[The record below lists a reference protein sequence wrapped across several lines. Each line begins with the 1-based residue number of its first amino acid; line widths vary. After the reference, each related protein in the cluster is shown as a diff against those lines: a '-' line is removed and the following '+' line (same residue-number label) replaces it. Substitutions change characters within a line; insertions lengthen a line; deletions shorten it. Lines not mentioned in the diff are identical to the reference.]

1 MVEGYMI
8 VQGNEED
15 ESGNTIK
22 VVNLGKGQVY
32 IGIATE
38 DGTDLF
44 LEEYDRVGA
53 ANQAGVIVN
62 NSDIRAAIYAANILD
77 QDYSPK
83 TL

>member
-15 ESGNTIK
+15 ESGNTLK
-22 VVNLGKGQVY
+22 VVNLGKGHVY

-44 LEEYDRVGA
+44 LEEYDRVGDA
-53 ANQAGVIVN
+53 KQAGVIVN
-62 NSDIRAAIYAANILD
+62 NSDIKAALYAASVLD
-77 QDYSPK
+77 QEDRP